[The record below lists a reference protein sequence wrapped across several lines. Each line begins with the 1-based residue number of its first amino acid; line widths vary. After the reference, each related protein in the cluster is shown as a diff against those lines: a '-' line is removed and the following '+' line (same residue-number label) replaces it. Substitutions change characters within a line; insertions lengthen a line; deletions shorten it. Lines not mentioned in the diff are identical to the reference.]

1 MEKRKTDVET
11 KIQDSLGKKMT
22 RKEAIKKTGYAAASA
37 ATMMILLSNNATAG
51 GGQDDGYK
59 IGDGFKSN
67 NANGRGGGRQGGGQ
81 GGGRHGGGRHG
92 GGRHDGPSSSPCY

>member
-1 MEKRKTDVET
+1 MEKPKTDVGK

-51 GGQDDGYK
+51 DGKDDGYK
-59 IGDGFKSN
+59 IGDGFKSDDRGN
-67 NANGRGGGRQGGGQ
+67 RGGGRQGGGKQ
-81 GGGRHGGGRHG
+81 GGGHGRGRHS
-92 GGRHDGPSSSPCY
+92 GPSSSPCN